1 MAEPRDKLA
10 GDTRVDAVRSIGA
23 DGAPSDE
30 VRIRRMLPADIAQGM
45 RLKQIAGWNQTRADW
60 ARFLALEPSGCYVAE
75 RASLVVGTVTTC
87 RFYSVAWIGMMLV
100 DPAHRRRG
108 IATHL
113 MQHALDRLES
123 AGAERIR
130 LDATK
135 MGVPLYRRLGFLPQ
149 LEIARYGGNP
159 TRLTSR
165 SRLPRVRDFQWT
177 DWPALYE
184 LDREVSRVDRTKLLK
199 RLLVQAGGT
208 ARVVSVEGRLQG
220 FLLARPGSSAAQ
232 IGPFLA
238 RGEAEGRALF
248 ADALQRHRRRV
259 LVNIPLENPSA
270 NTAAREAGLSV
281 QRVFVRMCRGGPCHE
296 LIPSFWAGSGPEKG

>member
-45 RLKQIAGWNQTRADW
+45 RLKQIAGWNQTRATGR
-60 ARFLALEPSGCYVAE
+60 AFYALEPSGCYVAE

-232 IGPFLA
+232 IGPFSHVA
-238 RGEAEGRALF
+238 K
-248 ADALQRHRRRV
+248 QK
-259 LVNIPLENPSA
+259 
-270 NTAAREAGLSV
+270 AARCLPMPCNGIEGACWSTFPWRIHQPILPPGRPV
-281 QRVFVRMCRGGPCHE
+281 CRSSECLYECVAAVHAT
-296 LIPSFWAGSGPEKG
+296 S